1 MQTNHVAQDSKVISN
16 EDADRLCF
24 DHYDIL
30 AEFST
35 DHFSGSPGFAVKGG
49 ADLGVRVYARS
60 HPQIRVS
67 TTEIPEETFCVNSQ
81 TKPFWYNPFMS
92 EMTEQSERPIKLL
105 LVNETRL
112 IGNVIMVA
120 LEDEPDITV
129 VAAVTSMDE
138 ALQVIQEKEVDI
150 ALVSTRLPDQGALKL
165 TRAIVELAPST
176 KVLALGLTEEKERVL
191 RYIEAGATGYILKDD
206 SLEDLIETVRDAREG
221 KVFLS
226 PQIAAAM
233 MERLSNLAH
242 MFSDIE
248 NSVSDTTGL
257 TSREIEVLE
266 LIGKGL
272 TNQQIAEHLVIEV
285 GTVKNHVH
293 SILEK
298 LNVSS
303 RKEAAAYLAF
313 IRK

>member
-1 MQTNHVAQDSKVISN
+1 
-16 EDADRLCF
+16 
-24 DHYDIL
+24 
-30 AEFST
+30 
-35 DHFSGSPGFAVKGG
+35 
-49 ADLGVRVYARS
+49 
-60 HPQIRVS
+60 
-67 TTEIPEETFCVNSQ
+67 
-81 TKPFWYNPFMS
+81 MS
-92 EMTEQSERPIKLL
+92 EMTEQPQRPIKLL

-112 IGNVIMVA
+112 MGNVITVA

-129 VAAVTSMDE
+129 VAAVTSME
-138 ALQVIQEKEVDI
+138 AALQVIQEKEVDI

-165 TRAIVELAPST
+165 TRAIVGLAPST

-191 RYIEAGATGYILKDD
+191 RYVEAGATGYVLKDD
-206 SLEDLIETVRDAREG
+206 SLEDLIEIVRDARDG
-221 KVFLS
+221 KVFL
-226 PQIAAAM
+226 PPHIAAAM

-248 NSVSDTTGL
+248 NNVSDTTGL

-266 LIGKGL
+266 LISKGL